1 METKK
6 REQAKNLPEVKKVQS
21 LKLGDVPSFQTCTK
35 ERGVTMRQV
44 IKEWKQKHV
53 FEQRIQRKHAMK
65 QRVNGNLKQASNK
78 T

>member
-1 METKK
+1 
-6 REQAKNLPEVKKVQS
+6 
-21 LKLGDVPSFQTCTK
+21 
-35 ERGVTMRQV
+35 MRQV